1 MTTSHGLPE
10 GVSQQQLSNATV
22 LTAGTVI
29 TGRELFQPGWVA
41 WSDGQVL
48 AAGHGTPPRAADL
61 KFPDSIVAP
70 GFVDTHVHGAVSFEF
85 GANQENNLA
94 IRAAHLAAGTTS
106 QVASLVSVPKD
117 VLDRQIRSLAEQ
129 VADGHFIGIHL
140 EGPWLSVEHH
150 GAQASDMFRIPT
162 REDVQSVLDAGA
174 GRIASITIAP
184 ELEGGLEAVR
194 RIVDSGAVASVGH
207 THASY
212 AETHGALA
220 AGARGATHLFNAM
233 RGVHHREPGPVVA
246 LLEHDQ
252 AFVELIADGN
262 HLHPAIV
269 EGATRGRAR
278 PVLISDALAAA
289 LYGDGD
295 FRLGE
300 LDVVAKDGRATVRG
314 TDTLAGSL
322 LSLAQAVKFTVGV
335 AGVPLFQA
343 VQAASINPAD
353 EMGRTDIGRLTPGAR
368 ADLVLLDSTLD
379 VTRVLHGG
387 SWVEAE

>member
-1 MTTSHGLPE
+1 
-10 GVSQQQLSNATV
+10 
-22 LTAGTVI
+22 
-29 TGRELFQPGWVA
+29 
-41 WSDGQVL
+41 
-48 AAGHGTPPRAADL
+48 
-61 KFPDSIVAP
+61 
-70 GFVDTHVHGAVSFEF
+70 
-85 GANQENNLA
+85 
-94 IRAAHLAAGTTS
+94 
-106 QVASLVSVPKD
+106 
-117 VLDRQIRSLAEQ
+117 
-129 VADGHFIGIHL
+129 
-140 EGPWLSVEHH
+140 
-150 GAQASDMFRIPT
+150 
-162 REDVQSVLDAGA
+162 
-174 GRIASITIAP
+174 
-184 ELEGGLEAVR
+184 
-194 RIVDSGAVASVGH
+194 
-207 THASY
+207 
-212 AETHGALA
+212 
-220 AGARGATHLFNAM
+220 M

-335 AGVPLFQA
+335 AGVPLLQA

-353 EMGRTDIGRLTPGAR
+353 EMGCTDIGRLTPGAR